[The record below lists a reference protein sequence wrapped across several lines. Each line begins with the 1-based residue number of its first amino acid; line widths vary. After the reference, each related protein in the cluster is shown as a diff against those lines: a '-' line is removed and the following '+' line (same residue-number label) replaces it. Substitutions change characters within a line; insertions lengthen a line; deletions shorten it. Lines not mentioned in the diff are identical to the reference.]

1 VKVSV
6 AIPAYNGE
14 AFIAEA
20 VKSVLAQTYQDFELL
35 VVDDRSTDATMDIVR
50 GFSDPRIS
58 IAQNEDRM
66 GIPANW
72 NRCLTLATGELV
84 CVFHQDDVMLPQNLE
99 AKMSQFAADP
109 GLSLVHSGAELLV
122 ESSTPTPP
130 ADWIERAS
138 EDFTVEGLE
147 YFYKLLFRGNVI
159 CAPTVIARR
168 QQLLDLGGFDEELG
182 FTSDYEMW
190 LKLCLQGKVSFL
202 SRPLLRYRW
211 HSRNASH
218 DFRYERGVDESLLA
232 AQRAVDY
239 FVEKTNR
246 PTDGAILK
254 SAITGIARHRRWSVE
269 LEQAK
274 TYLETELKS
283 WKSTSA
289 ELERAKVWVENDLRN
304 WQKNWSELEA
314 QGKRREKEFQDNRSW
329 LENELEKWQKNCS
342 ELEAEN
348 KRREKDYQD
357 NRSWL
362 ENEIKNWQK
371 TCADHEK
378 MLSDQEKMIL
388 EQKAWIHELET
399 GKDWLAGQNEFWRQR
414 AEEMQARIEAKL
426 YHVEKRFSILL
437 VILLAAILLFNPLLL
452 FILGSKLGILK

>member
-35 VVDDRSTDATMDIVR
+35 VVDDRSTDATLDIVR

-239 FVEKTNR
+239 FVKKKNR

-283 WKSTSA
+283 WKNTSA
-289 ELERAKVWVENDLRN
+289 ELEKAKVWVENDLRN
-304 WQKNWSELEA
+304 WQKTCSELEA
-314 QGKRREKEFQDNRSW
+314 QGKLREKELKN
-329 LENELEKWQKNCS
+329 WQKTCS
-342 ELEAEN
+342 ELEAESE
-348 KRREKDYQD
+348 RREKNYQD

-371 TCADHEK
+371 ACA
-378 MLSDQEKMIL
+378 DQEKMIL

-426 YHVEKRFSILL
+426 YQLEKRFSILL
-437 VILLAAILLFNPLLL
+437 AILLAAILLFNPLLL
-452 FILGSKLGILK
+452 FVLGSKLGILK

>member
-1 VKVSV
+1 VRIPQCNEREEAFPVKVSV

-35 VVDDRSTDATMDIVR
+35 VVDDRSTDTTLDIVR
-50 GFSDPRIS
+50 GFSDPRIG

-72 NRCLTLATGELV
+72 NCCLPLAAGEFV

-99 AKMSQFAADP
+99 AKMAQFAADP

-211 HSRNASH
+211 HARNASH

-239 FVEKTNR
+239 FVKKTNR

-274 TYLETELKS
+274 TFLEKELKN
-283 WKSTSA
+283 WKNTCA
-289 ELERAKVWVENDLRN
+289 
-304 WQKNWSELEA
+304 
-314 QGKRREKEFQDNRSW
+314 
-329 LENELEKWQKNCS
+329 

-348 KRREKDYQD
+348 KRREKEFQDNSSWLESEIKNYQD

-371 TCADHEK
+371 ACA
-378 MLSDQEKMIL
+378 DQEKMIL

-414 AEEMQARIEAKL
+414 AEEMQARIETKL
-426 YHVEKRFSILL
+426 YQLEKRFSILL
-437 VILLAAILLFNPLLL
+437 AILLAAILLFNPLLL
-452 FILGSKLGILK
+452 FVLGSKLGILK

>member
-1 VKVSV
+1 
-6 AIPAYNGE
+6 
-14 AFIAEA
+14 
-20 VKSVLAQTYQDFELL
+20 
-35 VVDDRSTDATMDIVR
+35 
-50 GFSDPRIS
+50 
-58 IAQNEDRM
+58 
-66 GIPANW
+66 
-72 NRCLTLATGELV
+72 
-84 CVFHQDDVMLPQNLE
+84 MLPQNLE
-99 AKMSQFAADP
+99 AKMAQFAADP

-211 HSRNASH
+211 HARNASH

-239 FVEKTNR
+239 FVKKTNR

-274 TYLETELKS
+274 TFLEKELKN
-283 WKSTSA
+283 WKNTCA
-289 ELERAKVWVENDLRN
+289 
-304 WQKNWSELEA
+304 
-314 QGKRREKEFQDNRSW
+314 
-329 LENELEKWQKNCS
+329 

-348 KRREKDYQD
+348 KRREKEFQDNSSWLESEIKNYQD

-371 TCADHEK
+371 ACA
-378 MLSDQEKMIL
+378 DQEKMIL

-414 AEEMQARIEAKL
+414 AEEMQARIETKL
-426 YHVEKRFSILL
+426 YQLEKRFSILL
-437 VILLAAILLFNPLLL
+437 AILLAAILLFNPLLL
-452 FILGSKLGILK
+452 FVLGSKLGILK